1 MNRTRLKY
9 YLRALG
15 VGIIVTAL
23 LMGYSQKGQARMT
36 DEEIRQRAAE
46 LGMTDPRG
54 VLAEL
59 ATATPEPDKTL
70 SEIQASPTPT
80 PEIRTTPS
88 PEIQPTPE
96 PESQSVS
103 GTAVEPG
110 TEATD
115 EPGAESAASPTE
127 APTPTP
133 TAAPTPTPTA
143 APTAKPTPAPTAKPT
158 PEPTAKPT
166 PTPTATPTPAPTAKP
181 TPAPTAKPTPAPTAK
196 PTPEPTAKPTPAP
209 TAKPTPTPMAS
220 PTSVPSAEP
229 AGETVT
235 LVINRG
241 ESSVTVS
248 KNLQALGLVE
258 DYKAYDRFLCDNGY
272 DHSISTGTYEIPVD
286 ATDEDIAR
294 IITKK
299 R

>member
-80 PEIRTTPS
+80 PEIRPTPS

-127 APTPTP
+127 APTPTL

-143 APTAKPTPAPTAKPT
+143 APTAK
-158 PEPTAKPT
+158 
-166 PTPTATPTPAPTAKP
+166 PTPAPTAKP

-196 PTPEPTAKPTPAP
+196 PTPAP
-209 TAKPTPTPMAS
+209 TAAPTPTPTAS
-220 PTSVPSAEP
+220 PTSAPFAEP